1 MGICDVAVPEWEAL
15 KTAGEDP
22 RRCVRK
28 ELGHVIGQRVE
39 DIPTG
44 RIGTRYVHWS
54 LNKQYISIQ
63 NKICVMHPR
72 TRVQ

>member
-28 ELGHVIGQRVE
+28 ELGHVSGQRVE
-39 DIPTG
+39 DIPIG
-44 RIGTRYVHWS
+44 RIGTRYVS
-54 LNKQYISIQ
+54 LVTEQTVHKYTEQDM
-63 NKICVMHPR
+63 CHAP
-72 TRVQ
+72 

>member
-39 DIPTG
+39 DIPIG
-44 RIGTRYVHWS
+44 RIGTRYV
-54 LNKQYISIQ
+54 SITG
-63 NKICVMHPR
+63 H
-72 TRVQ
+72 